1 MIPNSD
7 FDPYQV
13 LLDTQKA
20 LVDIAVLQNDM
31 SNQIVRIYKI
41 LENLNARQD
50 ILNEQLKLVK
60 NIQKS
65 GD

>member
-1 MIPNSD
+1 MIPNND

-31 SNQIVRIYKI
+31 SNQIVKIYRI

-60 NIQKS
+60 NPQKS
-65 GD
+65 SD